1 MLLYELPVEEPFK
14 DLLYLT
20 LPCLVTSKREFSQ
33 VTRVILRSSK
43 KFSVASHDMKFVFA
57 SFLTII
63 SISQSKRGG
72 RRTRR
77 SDSMVANASKWWF
90 LKFHAHWAYPNQ
102 LLEIAK
108 VMKNRYFFLFL
119 SLQRAQKVSQYTL
132 PGFKSCQIP
141 RRRSLH
147 NIVAIARMSKR
158 AVNRAGPAA
167 GPPKNLAGRTGPRW
181 NLGGPGRAGITWKK
195 LSSGRTGPSM
205 KNLGPG
211 SGRVE
216 VWEIIL
222 NFFDCV
228 FWEENN
234 TKFFLH

>member
-1 MLLYELPVEEPFK
+1 MLKHLFLP
-14 DLLYLT
+14 
-20 LPCLVTSKREFSQ
+20 LPVTSKGEFHKVATATSKP
-33 VTRVILRSSK
+33 SK

-141 RRRSLH
+141 RRRSLQ
-147 NIVAIARMSKR
+147 NIMAIAPEFERKSEKNVPPR
-158 AVNRAGPAA
+158 TAGF
-167 GPPKNLAGRTGPRW
+167 
-181 NLGGPGRAGITWKK
+181 GIRLFIFALITR
-195 LSSGRTGPSM
+195 LHF
-205 KNLGPG
+205 
-211 SGRVE
+211 
-216 VWEIIL
+216 I
-222 NFFDCV
+222 
-228 FWEENN
+228 
-234 TKFFLH
+234 KF